1 VATARRR
8 SKADARVPAS
18 ASSFVGRRAEL
29 ARIASTFAAR
39 TRLVTLVGPPGT
51 GKTRLALSYAEQEA
65 AAGRAV
71 AFVELSAARTDE
83 ELLAAVARTLDV
95 RLSGTLGRD
104 AAIDRIG
111 SVLVKRG
118 ALLLVLDNLE
128 QLLGA
133 AHILSHWLARAPKLS
148 LLATSRELLRIAGET
163 AIEVPPLGLPS
174 DVEGLTAAEILA
186 SESVALLVA
195 RASGYA
201 APEDDAPILAALARR
216 LEGVPLALELAAS
229 RLPLVGAR
237 ALSEMLGER
246 EAPLDVLAHGR
257 RDAPA
262 RQASLRGAIEWS
274 WSLLDAEERRALAW
288 LSLFRGHFAV
298 DTAIAILGPDRARA
312 LALVQSLR
320 DKSLLAR
327 GPTEAR
333 ARLLESVRAFAAEK
347 LAADD
352 TRELAA
358 ERMSAHV
365 AERAGKQRRARSGRE
380 ARTAQAWLAMEAD
393 TLAAALDA
401 SATLALD
408 ARRAAD
414 RAELVLAM
422 HEVTRRLG
430 PSGRDELALA
440 GVEALSARVS
450 AELSAELSLASASL
464 LRDRGDLDRAA
475 AVLEAAASGASGPLS
490 SRILSALGEMLLA
503 SGRFEPAGRVLEG
516 ALAKSADDRE
526 SAMRAHAAMGLY
538 RHGRGAL
545 EQAEEHYATSL
556 DHATALGDAR
566 AMSSAHRDLGNLALQ
581 RGQLDRARAHYEDAL
596 AGSPGDDLRLE
607 GVVRGNLGILRQ
619 EQGDLDQALVELR
632 RARECLRTVGDRPF
646 EAHLSGYLGA
656 VQHERG
662 QPDAAR
668 EAYGEAID
676 ILREVGDVRLEGVF
690 LAARASV
697 LADKGLVGHAENDL
711 ALAARR
717 IAEVGDAALDTVL
730 AAHRAIVELASSAR
744 DASTAARAL
753 EGARAAITRAESVAA
768 RSDDVR
774 FALRM
779 LRRALPAD
787 GLEVALDASWFVVPG
802 RPRVE
807 LASRPTLSRVLDALV
822 IARLESPGSALSW
835 DTLLAAGW
843 PGEKVL
849 PQAAQ
854 NRVRVALSTLRT
866 LGLRTALVTEKG
878 GHRLDERLPTRRAS

>member
-1 VATARRR
+1 MAPPARR
-8 SKADARVPAS
+8 SKNESRVPAS
-18 ASSFVGRRAEL
+18 ASSFVGRSAEL
-29 ARIASTFAAR
+29 ARLAEAYAAGS
-39 TRLVTLVGPPGT
+39 RLVTLVGPPGT
-51 GKTRLALSYAEQEA
+51 GKTRLALSFAELEA
-65 AAGRAV
+65 SRRRRV
-71 AFVELSAARTDE
+71 AFVELSAARNDE
-83 ELLAAVARTLDV
+83 ELLASVARALDV
-95 RLSGTLGRD
+95 RLSGSLGRD

-111 SVLVKRG
+111 AALTKRG

-128 QLLGA
+128 QLLGSA
-133 AHILSHWLARAPKLS
+133 QILSTWLARAPRLV
-148 LLATSRELLRIAGET
+148 LLATSRELLRIAGES
-163 AIEVPPLGLPS
+163 ALEVPPLALPAL
-174 DVEGLTAAEILA
+174 DGDDRTVLA

-195 RASGYA
+195 RASGYT
-201 APEDDAPILAALARR
+201 PGEGDAPILASLARR

-237 ALSEMLGER
+237 ALADMLGER

-288 LSLFRGHFAV
+288 LSLFRGHFAIEA
-298 DTAIAILGPDRARA
+298 AIAILGPDRAVG
-312 LALVQSLR
+312 LSLVQSLR

-327 GPTEAR
+327 GPADTR
-333 ARLLESVRAFAAEK
+333 GRLLESVRAFAGEK
-347 LAADD
+347 LVALGS
-352 TRELAA
+352 RELAA
-358 ERMSAHV
+358 ARMSSYF
-365 AERAGKQRRARSGRE
+365 AERAGKQRRARAGRE
-380 ARTAQAWLAMEAD
+380 ARNAQAWLAAEAD
-393 TLAAALDA
+393 TVAAALDA
-401 SATLALD
+401 STTLTLD
-408 ARRAAD
+408 AARAAD

-430 PSGRDELALA
+430 PSGRDEAALW
-440 GVEALSARVS
+440 GIDVLLPFVS
-450 AELSAELSLASASL
+450 EELGAELVLASASVM
-464 LRDRGDLDRAA
+464 RDRGELDRAA
-475 AVLEAAASGASGPLS
+475 SALEAAASGTSGALS
-490 SRILSALGEMLLA
+490 SRILSALGEMLLS
-503 SGRFEPAGRVLEG
+503 SGRFEPAARVLED
-516 ALAKSADDRE
+516 ALARGAGDRE

-538 RHGRGAL
+538 RHGRGSL
-545 EQAEEHYATSL
+545 EEAEEHYATSL
-556 DHATALGDAR
+556 DHAIVLGDSR
-566 AMSSAHRDLGNLALQ
+566 AVATAHRDLGNLALQ

-668 EAYGEAID
+668 EAYGEAIE

-697 LADKGLVGHAENDL
+697 LAEKGLFGHAENDL

-717 IAEVGDAALDTVL
+717 ISEVGDVALETVL
-730 AAHRAIVELASSAR
+730 AAHRAIVELAASAR
-744 DASTAARAL
+744 DATRGAETVQRARL
-753 EGARAAITRAESVAA
+753 TITQAESVAA

-787 GLEVALDASWFVVPG
+787 GLEIASDASWFVVLG

-807 LASRPTLSRVLDALV
+807 LSSRPTLARVLDALV
-822 IARLESPGSALSW
+822 TARLASPGAALSW
-835 DTLLAAGW
+835 EALLAAGW

-849 PQAAQ
+849 PSAAQ

-866 LGLRTALVTEKG
+866 LGLRTALATEKG
-878 GHRLDERLPTRRAS
+878 GHRIDEKLPVRRAEG

>member
-1 VATARRR
+1 MPQPRNDVKRRA
-8 SKADARVPAS
+8 KASDARVPAS
-18 ASSFVGRRAEL
+18 ASSFIGRTAEL
-29 ARIASTFAAR
+29 ARLGEAFATGA
-39 TRLVTLVGPPGT
+39 RLVTLVGPPGT
-51 GKTRLALSYAEQEA
+51 GKTRLALSFAENEA
-65 AAGRAV
+65 HLGKRV
-71 AFVELSAARTDE
+71 VFVELSAARSDE
-83 ELLAAVARTLDV
+83 ELLASVAHALDV
-95 RLSGTLGRD
+95 RLSGSLGRE

-111 SVLVKRG
+111 GVLEKRG
-118 ALLLVLDNLE
+118 AMLLALDNLE
-128 QLLGA
+128 QLLGSA
-133 AHILSHWLARAPKLS
+133 TILSRWLARAPRLA
-148 LLATSRELLRIAGET
+148 LLTTSREVLRIAGEL
-163 AIEVPPLGLPS
+163 ALEVPPLALPS
-174 DVEGLTAAEILA
+174 LDSADEAAILA

-195 RASGYA
+195 RANGYTPA
-201 APEDDAPILAALARR
+201 EGDAPILASLALR

-237 ALSEMLGER
+237 SLADML

-274 WSLLDAEERRALAW
+274 WSLLDPEERRALAW
-288 LSLFRGHFAV
+288 LSLFRGHFPV
-298 DTAIAILGPDRARA
+298 DAAIAILGPDKAHG

-327 GPTEAR
+327 GPTETR

-347 LAADD
+347 LAGLGSI
-352 TRELAA
+352 EIAA
-358 ERMSAHV
+358 ERLSSHV
-365 AERAGKQRRARSGRE
+365 AERAGKQRRARTGRE
-380 ARTAQAWLAMEAD
+380 ARTAQAWLAAEAD
-393 TLAAALDA
+393 TIAAALDA
-401 SATLALD
+401 SMSLSLD

-414 RAELVLAM
+414 RAELILAM

-430 PSGRDELALA
+430 PSGRDEA
-440 GVEALSARVS
+440 ALSNIDVLLPLLE
-450 AELSAELSLASASL
+450 AEPAAELSLARASV
-464 LRDRGDLDRAA
+464 LRDRGELDRAA
-475 AVLEAAASGASGPLS
+475 AVLEAAASGTTFALS
-490 SRILSALGEMLLA
+490 SRILSALGEMLLS
-503 SGRFEPAGRVLEG
+503 SGRFEPADRVLRD
-516 ALAKSADDRE
+516 ALARAGDDRE

-545 EQAEEHYATSL
+545 EEAEEHYAISL
-556 DHATALGDAR
+556 DHAIALGDAR
-566 AMSSAHRDLGNLALQ
+566 ATSAAHRDLGNVALQ

-619 EQGDLDQALVELR
+619 EQGDLDQALADLR

-668 EAYGEAID
+668 EAYGDAIE

-697 LADKGLVGHAENDL
+697 LADKGLLGHAQNDL

-717 IAEVGDAALDTVL
+717 IAEVGDAALDAVL
-730 AAHRAIVELASSAR
+730 AVHRAIVELARSG
-744 DASTAARAL
+744 DV
-753 EGARAAITRAESVAA
+753 TRARLAIEQAEPVAA

-787 GLEVALDASWFVVPG
+787 GLDVAPEATWFVVPG
-802 RPRVE
+802 RPRVD
-807 LASRPTLSRVLDALV
+807 LSSRPTLMRVLDALV
-822 IARLESPGSALSW
+822 VARLDSPGVALSW
-835 DTLLAAGW
+835 EALLAAGW

-849 PQAAQ
+849 AQAAQ

-878 GHRLDERLPTRRAS
+878 GHRLDERLPTRRAP